1 MDELPPWYTNRLSRL
16 VKSAKLHMVDTGLA
30 CALLGLDGGTLWRDR
45 EMYGRMLETFVYQEL
60 RRQAGWHPD
69 AIRSFHYRDKDNAWV
84 DILVEGPGGRI
95 AGVEVKASATVEAKD
110 FRGLR

>member
-1 MDELPPWYTNRLSRL
+1 VDELPPWYTNRLSRL

-69 AIRSFHYRDKDNAWV
+69 AIRSFHYR
-84 DILVEGPGGRI
+84 ERTMPGWI
-95 AGVEVKASATVEAKD
+95 SWWKVPAGASPVW
-110 FRGLR
+110 R